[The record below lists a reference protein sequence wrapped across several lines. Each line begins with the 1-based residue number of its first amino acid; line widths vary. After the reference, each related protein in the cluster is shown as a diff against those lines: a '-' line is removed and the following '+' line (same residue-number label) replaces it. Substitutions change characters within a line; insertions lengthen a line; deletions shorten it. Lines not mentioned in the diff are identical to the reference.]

1 MLFMKNCFSTVK
13 QSNREE
19 SKDQMNNSEATWQIE
34 NEAIQNVCL
43 SGSFD
48 QSTLNDITTDVS
60 IPQ

>member
-1 MLFMKNCFSTVK
+1 MLLMKNCFNTVK
-13 QSNREE
+13 QSNGEE
-19 SKDQMNNSEATWQIE
+19 SKDQMNNSEAKVQTE

-48 QSTLNDITTDVS
+48 QSTLNDITVDVS